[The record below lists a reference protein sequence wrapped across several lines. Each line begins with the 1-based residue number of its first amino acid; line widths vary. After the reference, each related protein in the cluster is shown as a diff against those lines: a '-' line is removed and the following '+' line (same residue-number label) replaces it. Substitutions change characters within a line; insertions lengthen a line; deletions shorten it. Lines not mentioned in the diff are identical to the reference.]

1 MFDAEG
7 LSSPD
12 MDRLSTSSTKA
23 RESGRPPQIRRRA
36 LINRLRIE
44 HLGRSDDIV
53 RNMELQP
60 ASVLRT
66 FDRWGNLSQVE
77 LFNESDEPTKVK
89 MFLGEGVNCIFG
101 RSRAS

>member
-1 MFDAEG
+1 
-7 LSSPD
+7 
-12 MDRLSTSSTKA
+12 
-23 RESGRPPQIRRRA
+23 
-36 LINRLRIE
+36 
-44 HLGRSDDIV
+44 
-53 RNMELQP
+53 MELQP